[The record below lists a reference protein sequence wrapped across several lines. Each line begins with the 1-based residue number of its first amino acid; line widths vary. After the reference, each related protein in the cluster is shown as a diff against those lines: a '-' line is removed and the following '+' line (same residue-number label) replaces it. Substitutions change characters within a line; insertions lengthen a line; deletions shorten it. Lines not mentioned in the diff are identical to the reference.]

1 MQFNKC
7 ETKKIGMAAR
17 EEKGSDGLAVGDT
30 TVLHVLPEDEKNFI
44 VGDYFKVT
52 AKHSGVEIDEETDTG
67 ELTVLHLEK
76 VEMTT
81 RPETTASTYN
91 LNMFS
96 SNRNPWSSDGDQ
108 KVIKHIVID

>member
-1 MQFNKC
+1 
-7 ETKKIGMAAR
+7 MAAQ
-17 EEKGSDGLAVGDT
+17 EEKGCDGLAVGDT

-44 VGDYFKVT
+44 IGDYFKVT

-76 VEMTT
+76 VEMPTK
-81 RPETTASTYN
+81 PETTAATYN

-96 SNRNPWSSDGDQ
+96 SKRNPWSGDEDQ
-108 KVIKHIVID
+108 NPIKHIVID